1 MAYEANYC
9 PQCGTPLEDREAFGR
24 VRRACPSCGLI
35 FFRDLKVAVGALIRD
50 RDRVLLVRRAI
61 RPEKGKWALPAG
73 YMEYDEEP
81 RDAVRREVREE
92 VGLEVEI
99 REVLDVFPL
108 HNPYARG
115 VIIVYAA
122 FPAGAV
128 PATLTAEDDVDLVRW
143 FNAENIPWDDLAFES
158 TRRILERWRDGVL

>member
-1 MAYEANYC
+1 
-9 PQCGTPLEDREAFGR
+9 
-24 VRRACPSCGLI
+24 
-35 FFRDLKVAVGALIRD
+35 
-50 RDRVLLVRRAI
+50 
-61 RPEKGKWALPAG
+61 
-73 YMEYDEEP
+73 
-81 RDAVRREVREE
+81 
-92 VGLEVEI
+92 
-99 REVLDVFPL
+99 
-108 HNPYARG
+108 